1 MRLMQIRSGRD
12 EKGTGLS
19 KGMRWRMQRKTG
31 KATSANP
38 FGAFVI
44 GEPMSGVG
52 HSILRD
58 D

>member
-1 MRLMQIRSGRD
+1 
-12 EKGTGLS
+12 
-19 KGMRWRMQRKTG
+19 MQRKTG

-58 D
+58 DFSRHYMNP